1 MTPAPTT
8 VIVVSPEELEALL
21 DRKFAEMEARLEQ
34 LQMQLRPPAPPRT
47 ALGWRE
53 AAAYLGITR
62 KDFKRAVQAGE
73 IRPRPVLGPHNAKL
87 YDLEELDRWRSTQ
100 TRAQREGQEAPR

>member
-1 MTPAPTT
+1 MTPAPTI
-8 VIVVSPEELEALL
+8 IVMTPDEFEALL
-21 DRKFAEMEARLEQ
+21 ARVVAPLEARLEQ

-47 ALGWRE
+47 ALGWKE

-87 YDLEELDRWRSTQ
+87 YDLEELERWRSTQ